1 MTIWIPFFCFV
12 LFFFDISPAIHDMMG
27 WYGMVWDG
35 IDGLIW
41 NIWQRGQRNKEYPF
55 FFRLFSFSFSFSFF
69 FHDFH
74 SVTAD
79 NFLFS

>member
-1 MTIWIPFFCFV
+1 MIYDYLDTFFF

-41 NIWQRGQRNKEYPF
+41 NI
-55 FFRLFSFSFSFSFF
+55 
-69 FHDFH
+69 
-74 SVTAD
+74 
-79 NFLFS
+79 